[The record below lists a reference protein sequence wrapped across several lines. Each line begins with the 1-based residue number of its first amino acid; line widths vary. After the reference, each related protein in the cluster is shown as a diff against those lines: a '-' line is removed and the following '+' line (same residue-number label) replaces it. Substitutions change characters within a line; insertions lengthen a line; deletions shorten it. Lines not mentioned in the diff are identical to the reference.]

1 MFVARLFCSVQIL
14 ILIISGSSNPVMR
27 RTNDEILLDLM
38 NLDPASA
45 TFDLDFLGILIHKAA
60 DEPVPE
66 TITAMMNS
74 THDAQQTID
83 ETIMY

>member
-1 MFVARLFCSVQIL
+1 
-14 ILIISGSSNPVMR
+14 
-27 RTNDEILLDLM
+27 M

-66 TITAMMNS
+66 TMTAMMNS